1 MNTEKHITKKVYII
15 FGAYNTHNMRA
26 TTDKEKALIIQKQI
40 EENMLKGGAMDTR
53 VYINEIELE

>member
-1 MNTEKHITKKVYII
+1 
-15 FGAYNTHNMRA
+15 MRA

-53 VYINEIELE
+53 VYIHEIELE